1 MRFPSVP
8 AGCRRS
14 ALVALQV
21 TGLVGLAAAAWL
33 AGCSANDP
41 FDPATLENTRPVVRM
56 SMSPVDP
63 DQQLNPT
70 SYFAR
75 TFFWS
80 ASDPDGWVTEYY
92 VSVRTEAGVPA
103 PWDTTART
111 DTTMTFVTDAEGHAE
126 ATFLLACRDNRG
138 AVSDT
143 LVQYIPLKNFP
154 PAVNFQTDYDPQVN
168 LQREFR
174 DLNGDVTENPTAAV
188 DTVYWNWG
196 PMNFRMFAL
205 DLDGQEAMD
214 SFYRYTLVDPALG
227 DPEITFAPGDPDAD
241 PTVGWVQ
248 VEFPLTNN
256 EVKQFEIFI
265 SDAPTGENTTL
276 TVAVNDEADADTRF
290 QYSWEVREPGGPVL
304 FVPDNLAPNTKTF
317 YRNILASEYG
327 EGGWSEYTFWFGYP
341 DHSFVLVESM
351 RKFQAVLW
359 ADGGGP
365 TSPRL
370 LDAAQTGGALS
381 QYLYPLSGQE
391 PGHLLM
397 VSKGV
402 IGTTSALPHPFIK
415 GVLGIDPSP
424 SPVAA
429 ITTVAGKAALGLQPD
444 LPAMTSITSSGR
456 AMGLKIHTDPTQ
468 PVAEPIYQ
476 MEYCLRCYGD
486 RLPYDPVVGMRCPRR
501 DVATLA
507 SAVIISLQ
515 LEYFSPAEVQAG
527 LSAILREELGVT
539 GE

>member
-1 MRFPSVP
+1 MRFPSVS
-8 AGCRRS
+8 AGFRRPV
-14 ALVALQV
+14 LVLLQ
-21 TGLVGLAAAAWL
+21 LAAVAALALAAWL

-41 FDPATLENTRPVVRM
+41 FDPESLENIRPVVRM
-56 SMSPVDP
+56 SMAPVDTNTS
-63 DQQLNPT
+63 LNPT
-70 SYFAR
+70 SYFDR
-75 TFFWS
+75 TFYWS

-92 VSVRTEAGVPA
+92 VSVRTDAAVPA
-103 PWDTTART
+103 PWDTTTST
-111 DTTMTFVTDAEGHAE
+111 DTTMTFATNAEGYAE

-138 AVSDT
+138 GVSDT

-154 PAVNFQTDYDPQVN
+154 PAVNFQTDFDPQVN
-168 LQREFR
+168 MQREFH
-174 DLNGDVTENPTAAV
+174 DINGDVTEVPAAAV
-188 DTVYWNWG
+188 DTTYWNWG

-227 DPEITFAPGDPDAD
+227 DPDLTFLENDPDAD

-248 VEFPLTNN
+248 AEFPLTNN

-265 SDAPTGENTTL
+265 KDAPVGEATTL

-290 QYSWEVREPGGPVL
+290 HYSWEVREPGGPVL

-327 EGGWSEYTFWFGYP
+327 QGGWSEYTFWFGYP
-341 DHSFVLVESM
+341 DHSFVLIESM

-370 LDAAQTGGALS
+370 LEAAQTGGALS
-381 QYLYPLSGQE
+381 QYLNPLSGQV

-424 SPVAA
+424 SPVSA
-429 ITTVAGKAALGLQPD
+429 ITTVAGKAALGLQPG
-444 LPAMTSITSSGR
+444 LPAMTSLASMGR
-456 AMGLKIHTDPTQ
+456 AMGLKIHNDATL

-486 RLPYDPVVGMRCPRR
+486 RPPYDPVVGMRCPSR

-507 SAVIISLQ
+507 KAVTISLQ
-515 LEYFSPAEVQAG
+515 LEFFDPAEVQAG
-527 LSAILREELGVT
+527 LSAILSEELGVT
-539 GE
+539 GK